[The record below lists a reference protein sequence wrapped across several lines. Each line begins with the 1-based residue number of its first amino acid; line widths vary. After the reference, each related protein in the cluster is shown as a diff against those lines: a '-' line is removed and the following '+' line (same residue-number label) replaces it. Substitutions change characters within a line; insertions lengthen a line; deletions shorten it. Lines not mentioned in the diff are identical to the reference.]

1 MISLQVALTLIA
13 TAGSSLGR
21 SAVSVTRTISI
32 GNQLFYIPSEPVATL
47 PVAPLSNE
55 ILPFAAISTNKSSIS
70 EDDISSAISSWESI
84 DDVFNDSFLQG
95 MLVLKLRMKIK
106 NHVHQF

>member
-1 MISLQVALTLIA
+1 MVNLQVVLGLLGFAVSA
-13 TAGSSLGR
+13 LGR

-47 PVAPLSNE
+47 PVPPVNDE

-70 EDDISSAISSWESI
+70 EEDISNTISSWESI
-84 DDVFNDSFLQG
+84 DDVFSDAFLQG
-95 MLVLKLRMKIK
+95 MRFLKP
-106 NHVHQF
+106 